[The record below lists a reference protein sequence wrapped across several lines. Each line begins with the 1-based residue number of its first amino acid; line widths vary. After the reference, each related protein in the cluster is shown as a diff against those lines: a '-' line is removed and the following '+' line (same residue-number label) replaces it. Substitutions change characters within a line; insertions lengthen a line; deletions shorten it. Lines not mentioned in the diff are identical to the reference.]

1 MASTCASCEK
11 VSTVKVMLC
20 QCASPTWMDQA
31 CVPSASA
38 LAEHDLHGADLLAA
52 RARARHSLRAAVSIS
67 TGAADEQAVVRRPS
81 ADLEHADG
89 GAVSAGAEFGVPH
102 CAA

>member
-20 QCASPTWMDQA
+20 QCARTRHAGLVHPRWRR
-31 CVPSASA
+31 A

-81 ADLEHADG
+81 ADREHADG